1 MSIAGKGS
9 PARSDARLW
18 ARYRVSRDPAA
29 RAQLV
34 EQHLGLVRY
43 VARAIARRIVQVETT
58 DLESAGTLGLLRALD
73 RFDPSRGI
81 AFSTYAVQRI
91 RGAILDDLRASDP
104 APRSVR
110 RGARQL
116 AAATSRLEQR
126 LGRRPAPI
134 QVAEALGI
142 DLPTLWRWQAAPAP
156 ARTLSLDD
164 PTCSARLEAAVGGPA
179 LQETLL
185 ETEQT
190 ACLEAAIARLPE
202 RERAVVVLSFDEGLT
217 LREIGRRLEVTES
230 RVSQIRSQAV
240 RRLRDLLPTDEM
252 WSRGAA

>member
-1 MSIAGKGS
+1 MRIAAKGS
-9 PARSDARLW
+9 PARSEARLW
-18 ARYRVSRDPAA
+18 ARYRVNRDPAA

-34 EQHLGLVRY
+34 EHHLGLVRY
-43 VARAIARRIVQVETT
+43 VARAIARRIVQAETT

-91 RGAILDDLRASDP
+91 RGAILDDLRAGDP
-104 APRSVR
+104 APRSAR
-110 RGARQL
+110 RSARQL
-116 AAATSRLEQR
+116 AAAMSRLEQR

-142 DLPTLWRWQAAPAP
+142 DLPTLWRWQAAPV
-156 ARTLSLDD
+156 RTMSLDD
-164 PTCSARLEAAVGGPA
+164 PTCSAQLESAVEGSAP
-179 LQETLL
+179 QWTLL

-190 ACLEAAIARLPE
+190 VCLEAAIARLPE
-202 RERAVVVLSFDEGLT
+202 RERAVVVLSFYEGLT
-217 LREIGRRLEVTES
+217 LREIGQRLEVTES
-230 RVSQIRSQAV
+230 RVSQIRGQAV
-240 RRLRDLLPTDEM
+240 RRLRDLLPADEM

>member
-1 MSIAGKGS
+1 MSIAAKGS
-9 PARSDARLW
+9 PARSEARLW

-43 VARAIARRIVQVETT
+43 VARAIARRIVQVETN

-91 RGAILDDLRASDP
+91 RGAILDDLRAGDP
-104 APRSVR
+104 APRSLR
-110 RGARQL
+110 RSARQL
-116 AAATSRLEQR
+116 AAARSRLEQR
-126 LGRRPAPI
+126 LGRPPASI

-142 DLPTLWRWQAAPAP
+142 DLPTLWRWQAAPA
-156 ARTLSLDD
+156 RTMSLDD
-164 PTCSARLEAAVGGPA
+164 PTCSAQLESAVGSPA
-179 LQETLL
+179 PQGTLL

-202 RERAVVVLSFDEGLT
+202 RERAVVILSFYEGLT
-217 LREIGRRLEVTES
+217 LREIGQRLEVTES

-240 RRLRDLLPTDEM
+240 RRLRDLLPADEM